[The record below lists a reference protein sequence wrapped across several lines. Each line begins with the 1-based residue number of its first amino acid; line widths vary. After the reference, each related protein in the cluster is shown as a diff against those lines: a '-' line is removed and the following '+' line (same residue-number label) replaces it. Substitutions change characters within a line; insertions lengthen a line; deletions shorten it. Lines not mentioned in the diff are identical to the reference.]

1 MNSLSVVQIMVYK
14 LSEQIENLSRE
25 LQRVRDELAEARRS
39 GEEEEQQLQSV
50 MESLAAERDQ
60 LKLDLQENVE
70 LVGLCAAVLP
80 NHPRLLLGFFCLT
93 SKMFVITHR

>member
-1 MNSLSVVQIMVYK
+1 MVYK

-39 GEEEEQQLQSV
+39 GEEEQQLQSV

-80 NHPRLLLGFFCLT
+80 NQPRLLLGFF
-93 SKMFVITHR
+93 V